1 MNAAMLF
8 LRSVLSQSVLSAV
21 IVLSLGL
28 GGCSSFVA
36 STTNGPVG
44 VVSGDRSFAQVITD
58 NGIVKTAEINLYK
71 LDPRF
76 NFSRVNVSSFHSVVL
91 LTGQVPDEYLKTL
104 AEQNVRSMTD
114 VKAVH
119 NYLTV
124 GEKADYNTIVND
136 SVITANVRKNI
147 LLLKAI
153 KDTRVKIVTEQGVVY
168 VMGRLMADEA
178 AAMMDVLQ
186 RTPNIVKI
194 VSLIDNIGEAA
205 PTLLPANT
213 STSTVGATQPSANM
227 GMPSTTVAV
236 TPLALEPRQTS
247 EPLAEPALP
256 ANSATD
262 NSNTDSSNTESNNQ
276 MTSASMSSGSI

>member
-1 MNAAMLF
+1 
-8 LRSVLSQSVLSAV
+8 
-21 IVLSLGL
+21 
-28 GGCSSFVA
+28 
-36 STTNGPVG
+36 
-44 VVSGDRSFAQVITD
+44 VITD

-76 NFSRVNVSSFHSVVL
+76 NFSRVNVASFHSVVL
-91 LTGQVPDEYLKTL
+91 LTGQVPDAYLKTL
-104 AEQNVRSMTD
+104 AEQNVRAMTD

-136 SVITANVRKNI
+136 SVITTNVRKNI
-147 LLLKAI
+147 LLLKAV

-168 VMGRLMADEA
+168 VMGRLGNAETVA
-178 AAMMDVLQ
+178 VMDVLQ

-194 VSLIDNIGEAA
+194 VSLIDQVAEAA

-213 STSTVGATQPSANM
+213 TTSTVAAAQATAST
-227 GMPSTTVAV
+227 GLPSTTVAV

-247 EPLAEPALP
+247 EPLAEAPQP
-256 ANSATD
+256 ANPLNNGGS
-262 NSNTDSSNTESNNQ
+262 NSNDT
-276 MTSASMSSGSI
+276 ASTAFNSRSM

>member
-1 MNAAMLF
+1 MLF

-76 NFSRVNVSSFHSVVL
+76 NFSRVNVASFHSVVL

-205 PTLLPANT
+205 PTLLPANISSSTT
-213 STSTVGATQPSANM
+213 SATQPSANM
-227 GMPSTTVAV
+227 GIPSSIVAV

-247 EPLAEPALP
+247 EPLAEAPEP
-256 ANSATD
+256 ANTDANSSSEMASANL
-262 NSNTDSSNTESNNQ
+262 NSR
-276 MTSASMSSGSI
+276 SM

>member
-91 LTGQVPDEYLKTL
+91 LTGQVPDEYLKIL

-213 STSTVGATQPSANM
+213 SSSTTSATQPSANM
-227 GMPSTTVAV
+227 GIPSSIVAV

-247 EPLAEPALP
+247 EPLAEAPEP
-256 ANSATD
+256 ANTDANSSSEMASANL
-262 NSNTDSSNTESNNQ
+262 NSR
-276 MTSASMSSGSI
+276 SM